1 MTRLI
6 ARSAVQVNVL
16 TGSRLRHGR
25 VVRLEVEGAGR
36 YQGVMVT
43 LLQTTDA
50 VKLSAVA
57 ALLRGAGVETAVFDT
72 AAGALWLA
80 IIPMR
85 LMVDESDLLDA
96 RRMLREAG
104 FREAKDG
111 DWDLRDQVSETRKA

>member
-1 MTRLI
+1 
-6 ARSAVQVNVL
+6 
-16 TGSRLRHGR
+16 
-25 VVRLEVEGAGR
+25 
-36 YQGVMVT
+36 MVT

-57 ALLRGAGVETAVFDT
+57 ALLRSAGVETAVFDT
-72 AAGALWLA
+72 AAGALWKA

-85 LMVDESDLLDA
+85 LMVDDGDLPDA

-111 DWDLRDQVSETRKA
+111 DWDLRDQVNETGRA